1 MKRSWF
7 GFGIL
12 LVLLIAALLT
22 TWAMDEIHEP
32 IAGDLEQAAEFA
44 LLDDWE
50 NAELFYSRAAEKWEK
65 WEHLRAC
72 FADHTPVEEISAEL
86 AELEI
91 YGIARENAA
100 FAAACAETAEK
111 GEAVGEAHG
120 LVWWNIL

>member
-32 IAGDLEQAAEFA
+32 IAGDLEQAAEYA

-50 NAELFYSRAAEKWEK
+50 NAELFYGRAAGKWEK
-65 WEHLRAC
+65 WEHFRAC
-72 FADHTPVEEISAEL
+72 FADHTPVEEISAAM
-86 AELEI
+86 AELEV

-111 GEAVGEAHG
+111 VEAVGEAHG
-120 LVWWNIL
+120 LVWWNFL